1 MDHRGGPYRDCIGPP
16 RMSLINELDLQH
28 MPIATAQF
36 GNDPL
41 PFFEQAR
48 SRHGWLARSEL
59 GYIVTGYRAIDDIL
73 RLDDKLK
80 MPGEEIVEIMG
91 AHGTGWGDFATEQM
105 LVSSGERHSRLRG
118 SVGSAFGP
126 GSVKR
131 LRPIMQ
137 QTIAQ
142 ILDEW
147 APRGAFDFT
156 QLASQF
162 PVRVM
167 FALIGTPLDRLPAV
181 IESLEIHGE
190 SFNLQVEN
198 MPVIEQG
205 YQTLWRF
212 VDELIEERGPAG
224 DKGDLLDTMI
234 AANASGQISDKELR
248 QLLILMFAAGYD
260 TTKNLLILLMHSML
274 HNPDVYRRCGED
286 FEYAK
291 RVVKEQLRFATPSNT
306 MRIVGETF
314 TYADVTIPEGTM
326 LIFPLAV
333 SGRDPAVFSNPDVFD
348 PSRSEKSPTQ
358 GFGRGMHICLGQFLA
373 VANVEEGIHQ
383 IAKRIEAP
391 RLVGDVEWKLFPGV
405 WGITALPIEFGHVPP
420 QPHAG

>member
-1 MDHRGGPYRDCIGPP
+1 MPSIH
-16 RMSLINELDLQH
+16 DLQLQH
-28 MPIATAQF
+28 LPIASAEF

-41 PFFEQAR
+41 PWFAKAREQ
-48 SRHGWLARSEL
+48 HDWLAASDIGHVLTR
-59 GYIVTGYRAIDDIL
+59 YRAIDEIL

-91 AHGTGWGDFATEQM
+91 AHGTGWGDFCLDQM

-118 SVGSAFGP
+118 SVGNAFGP

-137 QTIAQ
+137 ETISH

-147 APRGAFDFT
+147 APRESFDFT
-156 QLASQF
+156 DFAAQF

-167 FALIGTPLDRLPAV
+167 FALIGTPLDRLPAI

-190 SFNLQVEN
+190 SFNLEVEN
-198 MPVIEQG
+198 MPVIEAG

-212 VDELIEERGPAG
+212 VDELIEEKGTAG
-224 DKGDLLDTMI
+224 EKGDLLDVMI
-234 AANASGQISDKELR
+234 ASNVSGQISDKELR

-274 HNPDVYRRCGED
+274 HNPEVYQRCGED
-286 FEYAK
+286 FDYAK

-306 MRIVGETF
+306 MRIVNETF
-314 TYADVTIPEGTM
+314 SYGGVTIPKGTM
-326 LIFPLAV
+326 LVFPLTL
-333 SGRDPAVFSNPDVFD
+333 SGRDPAVFSNPDTFD
-348 PSRSEKSPTQ
+348 PARAEKNPTQ
-358 GFGRGMHICLGQFLA
+358 AFGRGMHICLGQFLA
-373 VANVEEGIHQ
+373 VANLEEGIHQ
-383 IAKRIEAP
+383 IAKRITSP
-391 RLVGDVEWKLFPGV
+391 KLVGAVKWKPFPGV
-405 WGITALPIEFGHVPP
+405 WGITELPIEFEDAASAPE
-420 QPHAG
+420 AAAI